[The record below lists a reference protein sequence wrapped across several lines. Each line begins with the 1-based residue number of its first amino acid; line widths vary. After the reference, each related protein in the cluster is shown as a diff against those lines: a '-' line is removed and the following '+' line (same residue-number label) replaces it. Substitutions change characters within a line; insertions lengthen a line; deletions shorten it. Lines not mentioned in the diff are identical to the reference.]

1 MNLNKQKKKI
11 TDVKEETYDDLFE
24 EKEEKTNW
32 QAMLFKYIIRWPWFI
47 ASVIFCL
54 VCAWLYLKV
63 TTPVYNINAS
73 IIIKDDKKGGNTG
86 NDLSAFEDL
95 GIISSSKNIDNE
107 IEILRSKSLIKDVVS
122 ELGLYIS
129 YSGEGRFQKPDLYGS
144 SPVFVHFLPEDAE
157 RLKAPILLTVNYQ
170 SGNQID
176 VTATINGN
184 TVNKHFTE
192 LPAVLSG
199 EAGTLTFT
207 SNPAAPITGSGSV
220 DVSIVNPLSVAKGYR
235 SALSIEPTSKT
246 TSVVTVSIKNT
257 NKKRGED
264 FINKLVEIY
273 NKNANNDKNEVA
285 QNTARFID
293 ERISVI
299 NQELGTTEQELES
312 FKREAGLTDLSS
324 DAQLAVSEQS
334 AYEKLCV
341 ENGTQLNLVQ
351 YLSEYI
357 QKPENATATLPANV
371 GLNDKTLSELII
383 QYNALILERNRLL
396 RTSSETNPVVRRLE
410 SNIQDMRAGILTTI
424 ASVRKGLLITKA
436 DLDRQAG
443 KYAGRI
449 SNAPTQERRFVSI
462 QRQQEIKAG
471 LYLMLLQKREENNI
485 ALAATA
491 NNAKIIDDALADDF
505 PVSPQSKKIYMMA
518 FVLGLGIPVAIIYIL
533 NLLSY
538 RIEGRADVERLTN
551 VSIIGDVPLNDSEDK
566 HAIAVREN
574 DNDIM
579 AETFRSLRTNL
590 LFILGD
596 PDKKVVLVTSTMS
609 GEGKT
614 FIASNLAV
622 SLALLG
628 KKVII
633 VGLDIRKPGLN
644 KVFRIHHKEKGI
656 TVFLSAPQSTD
667 LRSMILPSEVSD
679 NLHVL
684 PGGAI
689 PPNPTELLARK
700 SLDDAIELLKKDYDY
715 IILDTAPIGMFTD
728 TQLIARVADAS
739 IYVCRA
745 DYTHKN
751 DYQLI
756 NELYANKRLPGL
768 CTVING
774 LDMKKKKYGYYYG
787 YGKYGR
793 YYGYGKKYGYGYGYG
808 YGDTSDSK

>member
-1 MNLNKQKKKI
+1 M
-11 TDVKEETYDDLFE
+11 KEELYDDIFE
-24 EKEEKTNW
+24 DKEEQIDFK
-32 QAMLFKYIIRWPWFI
+32 ASLFKYIIRWPWFV
-47 ASVIFCL
+47 ASVIVCMA
-54 VCAWLYLKV
+54 CAWIYLKQS
-63 TTPVYNINAS
+63 TPAYNINAT
-73 IIIKDDKKGGNTG
+73 ILIKDEKKGGMLG
-86 NDLSAFEDL
+86 NEFSGLEDL
-95 GIISSSKNIDNE
+95 GLLNLPKNIDNE
-107 IEILRSKSLIKDVVS
+107 IEILQSKSLIKDVVN
-122 ELGLYIS
+122 ELGLYIDYTAS
-129 YSGEGRFQKPDLYGS
+129 KGFKTIDLYGGT
-144 SPVFVHFLPEDAE
+144 SPILVHYSPKDAE
-157 RLKAPILLTVNYQ
+157 LLDAPMLLTVSYQ
-170 SGNQID
+170 KNGQIEVN
-176 VTATINGN
+176 VTTGKGSDEEK
-184 TVNKHFTE
+184 TFSKSFTE

-199 EAGTLTFT
+199 EKGTITFMPN
-207 SNPAAPITGSGSV
+207 SQVPITEDGKLE
-220 DVSIVNPLSVAKGYR
+220 ITIQHPLAVAKSYR
-235 SALSIEPTSKT
+235 KALVIEPTSKT
-246 TSVVTVSIKNT
+246 TSVATISISNT

-273 NKNANNDKNEVA
+273 NRDANDDKNEVA

-293 ERISVI
+293 ERIAII

-312 FKREAGLTDLSS
+312 FKRESGLTDLSS
-324 DAQLAVSEQS
+324 DAKLAIAEKSG
-334 AYEKLCV
+334 YEKLCV
-341 ENGTQLNLVQ
+341 ENGTQLNLIK
-351 YLSEYI
+351 YLSDYLN
-357 QKPENATATLPANV
+357 KPENANTTLPVNV
-371 GLNDKTLSELII
+371 GLDDEALTSLIA
-383 QYNALILERNRLL
+383 QYNALILERNRL
-396 RTSSETNPVVRRLE
+396 RRASSDSNPIVRRLD
-410 SNIQDMRAGILTTI
+410 SNIDDMHASLLTTI
-424 ASVRKGLLITKA
+424 NSVYKGLLITKA

-443 KYAGRI
+443 KYAGQI
-449 SNAPTQERRFVSI
+449 SNAPAQERRFVSI

-491 NNAKIIDDALADDF
+491 NNAKIIDDALADDV
-505 PVSPQSKKIYMMA
+505 PISPNKKIIYLA
-518 FVLGLGIPVAIIYIL
+518 ALVLGLGIPVAIIYIL

-590 LFILGD
+590 LFMLGD
-596 PDKKVVLVTSTMS
+596 PDRKVILVTSTMS

-656 TVFLSAPQSTD
+656 TSFLSAPQSTD

-715 IILDTAPIGMFTD
+715 VVLDTAPIGMVTD
-728 TQLIARVADAS
+728 TQLIARVADIS
-739 IYVCRA
+739 VYVCRA

>member
-1 MNLNKQKKKI
+1 M
-11 TDVKEETYDDLFE
+11 KEELYDDIFE
-24 EKEEKTNW
+24 DKEEQIDFK
-32 QAMLFKYIIRWPWFI
+32 ASLFKYIIRWPWFV
-47 ASVIFCL
+47 ASVIVCMA
-54 VCAWLYLKV
+54 CAWIYLKQS
-63 TTPVYNINAS
+63 TPAYNINAS
-73 IIIKDDKKGGNTG
+73 ILIKDEKKGGMLG
-86 NDLSAFEDL
+86 SEFSGLEDL
-95 GIISSSKNIDNE
+95 GLLNPSKNIDNE
-107 IEILRSKSLIKDVVS
+107 IEILQSKSLIKDVVN
-122 ELGLYIS
+122 ELGLYIDYTAS
-129 YSGEGRFQKPDLYGS
+129 KGFKTVDLYGS
-144 SPVFVHFLPEDAE
+144 SPILVHYSPKDAE
-157 RLKAPILLTVNYQ
+157 LLDAPMLLTVGYQ
-170 SGNQID
+170 KNGRIEVN
-176 VTATINGN
+176 VTTGKGSDEEK
-184 TVNKHFTE
+184 TFNKSFTE

-199 EAGTLTFT
+199 EKGTITFMPN
-207 SNPAAPITGSGSV
+207 SQVPITENGKLE
-220 DVSIVNPLSVAKGYR
+220 ITIQHPLAVAKNYR
-235 SALSIEPTSKT
+235 KALAIEPTSKT
-246 TSVVTVSIKNT
+246 TSVATISISNT

-273 NKNANNDKNEVA
+273 NRDANDDKNEVV

-293 ERISVI
+293 ERIAII

-312 FKREAGLTDLSS
+312 FKRESGLTDLSS
-324 DAQLAVSEQS
+324 DAKLAIAEKSG
-334 AYEKLCV
+334 YEKLCV
-341 ENGTQLNLVQ
+341 ENGTQLNLIK
-351 YLSEYI
+351 YLSDYLN
-357 QKPENATATLPANV
+357 KPENANTTLPVNV
-371 GLNDKTLSELII
+371 GLDDEALTSLIS
-383 QYNALILERNRLL
+383 QYNALILERNRL
-396 RTSSETNPVVRRLE
+396 RRASSDSNPVVRRLD
-410 SNIQDMRAGILTTI
+410 SNIDDMHASLLTTI
-424 ASVRKGLLITKA
+424 NSVYKGLLITKA

-443 KYAGRI
+443 KYAGQI
-449 SNAPTQERRFVSI
+449 SNAPAQERRFVSI

-491 NNAKIIDDALADDF
+491 NNAKIIDDALADDV
-505 PVSPQSKKIYMMA
+505 PISPNKKIIYLA
-518 FVLGLGIPVAIIYIL
+518 ALVLGFGIPVAIIYIL
-533 NLLSY
+533 SLLSY
-538 RIEGRADVERLTN
+538 RIEGHSDVERLTR
-551 VSIIGDVPLNDSEDK
+551 VPVIGYVPLNDSDEK
-566 HAIAVREN
+566 YAIAVREN

-590 LFILGD
+590 LFMLGD
-596 PDKKVVLVTSTMS
+596 PDKKVILVTSTTS

-628 KKVII
+628 KKVVI

-644 KVFRIHHKEKGI
+644 KVFHISHKERGI
-656 TVFLSAPQSTD
+656 TQYLVAPQSTD
-667 LRSMILPSEVSD
+667 LRSMIQSSD
-679 NLHVL
+679 LSANLNIL
-684 PGGAI
+684 PGGTI

-715 IILDTAPIGMFTD
+715 VVLDTAPIGMVTD
-728 TQLIARVADAS
+728 TQLIARVADIS
-739 IYVCRA
+739 VYVCRA

>member
-1 MNLNKQKKKI
+1 M
-11 TDVKEETYDDLFE
+11 KEEIYDGLFE
-24 EKEEKTNW
+24 EKEENTNW
-32 QAMLFKYIIRWPWFI
+32 QAIFFKYIIRWPWFI

-54 VCAWLYLKV
+54 ICAWLYLKV

-144 SPVFVHFLPEDAE
+144 SPVLVHFLPEDAE

-184 TVNKHFTE
+184 TINKHFTE
-192 LPAVLSG
+192 LPAV
-199 EAGTLTFT
+199 
-207 SNPAAPITGSGSV
+207 PITSSGSI
-220 DVSIVNPLSVAKGYR
+220 DVSIVNPLSIAKGYR

-371 GLNDKTLSELII
+371 GLNDETLSDLIA

-449 SNAPTQERRFVSI
+449 SNAPAQERRFVSI

-505 PVSPQSKKIYMMA
+505 PISPNKKIIYMAA

-590 LFILGD
+590 LFMLGD
-596 PDKKVVLVTSTMS
+596 PDRKVILVTSTMS

-656 TVFLSAPQSTD
+656 TGFLSAPQSTD

-715 IILDTAPIGMFTD
+715 VVLDTAPIGMVTD
-728 TQLIARVADAS
+728 TQLIARVADIS
-739 IYVCRA
+739 VYVCRA

>member
-1 MNLNKQKKKI
+1 M
-11 TDVKEETYDDLFE
+11 KEETYDDLFE

-170 SGNQID
+170 SGNRID

-235 SALSIEPTSKT
+235 GALSIEPTSKT

-257 NKKRGED
+257 NKKRGEN

-357 QKPENATATLPANV
+357 QKPENATATLPTNV
-371 GLNDKTLSELII
+371 GLNDETLSDLIA

-410 SNIQDMRAGILTTI
+410 NNIQDMRAGILTTI

-436 DLDRQAG
+436 DLERQAG

-449 SNAPTQERRFVSI
+449 SNAPAQERRFVSI

-505 PVSPQSKKIYMMA
+505 PISPNKKIIYMAA
-518 FVLGLGIPVAIIYIL
+518 FVLGLGIPIAIIYIL

-656 TVFLSAPQSTD
+656 TGFLSAPQSTD

-715 IILDTAPIGMFTD
+715 IVLDTAPIGMVTD